1 MTDCN
6 ELFNLKPN
14 PVNKEGVY
22 GNLGFERYKE
32 GGRLSWPKK
41 LESSNK
47 FSKLNKPEK
56 LESFDDERY
65 FQVWD
70 YFYGKSQHYSILSN
84 VIMEAL
90 NRKAISV
97 DEALVFVDN
106 NWKKLHGMNVK
117 RYSVKDRRKNKNKWN
132 KFFKENLKNKEMFE
146 IYESKLKNVVR
157 DMYWLK
163 SRKIIWTEKVR
174 VDKKKCGKE
183 KWCRFITTW
192 GNYEKFIRWE
202 ISELSS
208 KNKSVLVSV
217 DGDCIP
223 RNLLLDK

>member
-14 PVNKEGVY
+14 PVSKEGVY
-22 GNLGFERYKE
+22 GSLGVGMNRE
-32 GGRLSWPKK
+32 PKK
-41 LESSNK
+41 ID
-47 FSKLNKPEK
+47 KPE
-56 LESFDDERY
+56 FFNDEKY
-65 FQVWD
+65 SQVWD
-70 YFYGKSQHYSILSN
+70 YFYRKSQHATILNN
-84 VIMEAL
+84 VILEAL
-90 NRKAISV
+90 NRKVISV

-117 RYSVKDRRKNKNKWN
+117 RYSVKDRRKNKNNWN
-132 KFFKENLKNKEMFE
+132 KFFEENLKNKEMFE
-146 IYESKLKNVVR
+146 IYESKLKNVVK

-183 KWCRFITTW
+183 KWYRFITTW

-202 ISELSS
+202 IREISRG
-208 KNKSVLVSV
+208 NKSTLVDV
-217 DGDCIP
+217 DGRCIL
-223 RNLLLDK
+223 RNFLSLGI

>member
-14 PVNKEGVY
+14 PVSKDGVY
-22 GNLGFERYKE
+22 GSLGFERYKE
-32 GGRLSWPKK
+32 NGKLSWPKK
-41 LESSNK
+41 LECSNK
-47 FSKLNKPEK
+47 LDKPEK
-56 LESFDDERY
+56 FKSFDDERY
-65 FQVWD
+65 SQVWD
-70 YFYGKSQHYSILSN
+70 YFYEKSHHYSILSN

-106 NWKKLHGMNVK
+106 NWKKLHGINVK

-132 KFFKENLKNKEMFE
+132 KIFKENLKYKEMFE
-146 IYESKLKNVVR
+146 IYESKLKNVGR

-163 SRKIIWTEKVR
+163 SGNIIWTERVR
-174 VDKKKCGKE
+174 IDKKKCGKE
-183 KWCRFITTW
+183 KWYRFITTW

-202 ISELSS
+202 IRELSRR
-208 KNKSVLVSV
+208 NKSTLVDV
-217 DGDCIP
+217 DGRCIL
-223 RNLLLDK
+223 RNFLSLGI